1 MDQIRT
7 RNGLAKSK
15 EQIVLWLLISFSVS
29 NNSPTLLDFGLAIKD
44 RAIRSVM
51 MIFSHQAS
59 VDVECW
65 DLKPQAIH

>member
-1 MDQIRT
+1 M
-7 RNGLAKSK
+7 
-15 EQIVLWLLISFSVS
+15 VLWLLDSFSVS
-29 NNSPTLLDFGLAIKD
+29 NNSPTLLGFVLAVNE

-65 DLKPQAIH
+65 NLKPQAIH